1 MTEKVVKVVWKSV
14 YLHPTIQIVYY
25 AKKKN
30 IRDFAKME
38 GTAQPPSIGHIM
50 HFEPVPS
57 NIFIV

>member
-38 GTAQPPSIGHIM
+38 VEIFLRSI
-50 HFEPVPS
+50 
-57 NIFIV
+57 N